1 MDEERARHDYYSWQ
15 RALHVDGVGNI
26 AFFELQNFRML
37 QIHSPQGMFTTPEL
51 TYHVL
56 GEKLQ
61 EIGIHFSP
69 QQIAMDQTGNIVA
82 ATTVGFHVFG

>member
-37 QIHSPQGMFTTPEL
+37 QIHSPQG
-51 TYHVL
+51 
-56 GEKLQ
+56 EKLQ